1 MECFNVTC
9 DLYKESLEDNCMLKA
24 WAVKVCKKHK
34 PLKAQTEPVAEVPC
48 NDVLSLPADLLR
60 LLIDDLNFGI
70 VDPAKDKA
78 TIRNSTRNAIL
89 DWSYKIEAAR

>member
-1 MECFNVTC
+1 MIDQCNHTPEKLC
-9 DLYKESLEDNCMLKA
+9 EDCKA
-24 WAVKVCKKHK
+24 KNEATVSNSR
-34 PLKAQTEPVAEVPC
+34 LI
-48 NDVLSLPADLLR
+48 DGLSLPADLLR

-89 DWSYKIEAAR
+89 DWSYKTKAAR